1 MRDGDYV
8 YVDDEDTVTLDGTF
22 SLADLEEIILR
33 MKSKSAQ
40 QLRAVDL
47 PTESRQPSWA
57 DDGLDDAVIG
67 SLP

>member
-40 QLRAVDL
+40 QGVLA
-47 PTESRQPSWA
+47 E
-57 DDGLDDAVIG
+57 
-67 SLP
+67 

>member
-40 QLRAVDL
+40 HRVQADVESH
-47 PTESRQPSWA
+47 TE
-57 DDGLDDAVIG
+57 LE
-67 SLP
+67 SLVHPKVLTKF

>member
-40 QLRAVDL
+40 HSVQADVESH
-47 PTESRQPSWA
+47 TE
-57 DDGLDDAVIG
+57 LE
-67 SLP
+67 SLVHPKVLTKL